1 MTRED
6 VVNATPAP
14 SPSASYR
21 RRVRARVT
29 AVALLAAVV
38 LAATGGGVLAQS
50 PDISNTITDTI
61 TRNVTGSIGRNLEA
75 NLVKPTLSVKRPAGA
90 VRHQAISVD
99 GRYLSLILADG
110 AVRLWDL
117 ELGVQR
123 PSLQPKGKAQMAAP
137 SPDGRTIAVVS
148 PDGAAALYDIGTR
161 RALGALA
168 GKGAV
173 ASAVFL
179 PGGKTLATG
188 HADGTVVLWAVDKR
202 APTVEIAAHGGKVEA
217 LAVAG
222 DGTAVASGGADG
234 AVKVWDG
241 KTGKARAAFDGL
253 AGAVT
258 YLRFDATG
266 RQLYAAAGATLT
278 RFDLAAGKQGA
289 SIDGDKVVAV
299 GAGIAALGAEDGTVK
314 LVDLDGGRERKTL
327 TAHKGAVRFLGFGGS
342 AGRLISSG
350 DDGALRLWDTG
361 SGEKLAEVITTATGW
376 AVIDRQGRFDGSEQG
391 MNDVGW
397 HARDQDILLERLSEQ
412 FFEPGLLARYLDE
425 KKRQA
430 VAVPANVTDGIALPP
445 KVEIDL
451 PEPSREA
458 GKPFP
463 VVVVVTDQGGGID
476 AVRLYHNGKLVQP
489 GSLMQQREVEA
500 KGQRIRAVAFQVKPV
515 PGINTFRA
523 VASGL
528 WGIEAQSSRL
538 SETFAGDGPL
548 PKLHVLAVGINKY
561 SDSKLTLGYSVP
573 DAKSIVAAFEQS
585 AKGLFSE
592 VAVHPLY
599 DAKATRA
606 GIVDGLKG
614 LAGVD
619 QNDVVVIYLA
629 GHGIVV
635 GDDWVFLPYEAKF
648 QKTLE
653 NYRKGAVTA
662 REIQDALVEAQA
674 QRVLVMI
681 DSCQSGATVETF
693 EQLQNFERRYMRNFS
708 RVAGVTVIAASRR
721 DQSAIELPSL
731 GHGLFT
737 YVVLEGLNGNADSAP
752 KDGHVSAHEIVQYAD
767 AQIPGMSQRYLDEP
781 QVPMAFA
788 LGADFPLRGK

>member
-1 MTRED
+1 MTGEQ

-14 SPSASYR
+14 NLQHPYHR
-21 RRVRARVT
+21 RAGAGVT
-29 AVALLAAVV
+29 AVTLLVAMVLSAADN
-38 LAATGGGVLAQS
+38 LALAQGA
-50 PDISNTITDTI
+50 DISNTITDTI
-61 TRNVTGSIGRNLEA
+61 TRNVTDSIGRSLEA
-75 NLVKPTLSVKRPAGA
+75 NLVKPTLSVKRAAGA
-90 VRHQAISVD
+90 VRHQAVSID

-123 PSLQPKGKAQMAAP
+123 PSLQPKGKAQMAMP
-137 SPDGRTIAVVS
+137 SPDGRTIAVIAA
-148 PDGAAALYDIGTR
+148 DGGVALYDVGTR

-168 GKGAV
+168 AKKGA
-173 ASAVFL
+173 ALSAAFL

-188 HADGTVVLWAVDKR
+188 HADGAVVLWAVDKR
-202 APTVEIAAHGGKVEA
+202 VPTTEIAAHAGGVES
-217 LAVAG
+217 LAVAP
-222 DGTAVASGGADG
+222 DGAAVASGGGDG
-234 AVKVWDG
+234 AVKVWDAG
-241 KTGKARAAFDGL
+241 TGKAKAAFDGL
-253 AGAVT
+253 AGEVT

-266 RQLYAAAGATLT
+266 RQLYAAAGGALA
-278 RFDLAAGKQGA
+278 RFDLAASKPGA
-289 SIDGDKVVAV
+289 SIDAGKVVAV
-299 GAGIAALGAEDGTVK
+299 GDGIAALGGDDGK
-314 LVDLDGGRERKTL
+314 IALVELNGGREVKTL
-327 TAHKGAVRFLGFGGS
+327 TAHKGAVRFLAFAGS
-342 AGRLISSG
+342 AARLMSSG

-391 MNDVGW
+391 MNDVSW

-412 FFEPGLLARYLDE
+412 FFEPGLLARYLDQ
-425 KKRQA
+425 KKLL
-430 VAVPANVTDGIALPP
+430 VKVPANVTDGIALPP

-451 PEPSREA
+451 PERSREA

-463 VVVVVTDQGGGID
+463 VVVVATDQGGGIE

-523 VASGL
+523 AATGL
-528 WGIEAQSSRL
+528 WGIEAQSARL

-548 PKLHVLAVGINKY
+548 PKLHVLAVGLNKY
-561 SDSKLTLGYSVP
+561 SDPRLTLGYSVP
-573 DAKSIVAAFEQS
+573 DAKSIIEEFGRQS
-585 AKGLFSE
+585 KGAFSE
-592 VAVHPLY
+592 VVVHPLY
-599 DAKATRA
+599 DSKATRA
-606 GIVDGLKG
+606 GIMSALQN

-619 QNDVVVIYLA
+619 QNDVIVIYLA
-629 GHGIVV
+629 GHGLVA
-635 GDDWVFLPYEAKF
+635 GGDWVFLPYEAKF
-648 QKTLE
+648 QREAE
-653 NYRKGAVTA
+653 NYRKGAITA
-662 REIQDALVEAQA
+662 GEIRDALVEAEA

-681 DSCQSGATVETF
+681 DSCQSGATVDTF
-693 EQLQNFERRYMRNFS
+693 EQLQTFQRRFIRNFS

-721 DQSAIELPSL
+721 DQAAIELPSL

-737 YVVLEGLNGNADSAP
+737 YVVLEGLAGNADSAP
-752 KDGHVSAHEIVQYAD
+752 RDGSVTAHEIVQYAD